1 VNIKERRMSSFH
13 NPFDDDDGDGE
24 YNNPF
29 ADSHVSHA
37 PSSSSSSSSSSLSNP
52 FGNEKS
58 NTIDASVQSIT
69 KGTSDMKISKGITTT
84 NTNNNTTSTNSNYND
99 NTSTTSNGVK
109 VLPFNNRLDDV
120 PVEIFRYKVV
130 YPGGIYVRVSPAI
143 DAERTGEIVEF
154 GTIFQASKSL
164 VLDGVNYAKLANGNG
179 WVFGKVGDTEVLELV
194 EVIRVPT
201 KAIKNTFAT
210 TLSYNN
216 NETNNNNLQNPF
228 DAVETPTV
236 VNHGN
241 AYSHHITLSR
251 ALQEKEKLFQGHRNE
266 NRYWR
271 EVRTKCGDCTTFD
284 EFLQLVDRLQTHPP
298 SIPEPGPARSA
309 WMAHAHSDEQIRST
323 ISIIASIT
331 RQVAEIA
338 DMVGLESSLWV
349 LVHMASRVSHC
360 MNLAVEAANARF
372 ESVSHSRQS
381 ELLYV
386 VLEVGSRTKAHSADL
401 AKSVDILPDDI
412 RNFLQRW
419 VIIKSHDPEPI
430 MYSPERSIHED
441 SQQEEVTRTPVAEKS
456 KTSWISTW
464 ICAESGQPPAFLP
477 DCRPVMSTPTRSPFR
492 GDDDNDNITDSAKK
506 KSRAGRFWNEV
517 EKQMKRL
524 SDPNIQS
531 SMLI

>member
-1 VNIKERRMSSFH
+1 MSS
-13 NPFDDDDGDGE
+13 NPFDDDNDDVE
-24 YNNPF
+24 HNNPF
-29 ADSHVSHA
+29 VDNNHGLQNKNNSI
-37 PSSSSSSSSSSLSNP
+37 PSSSSY
-52 FGNEKS
+52 NEKINGYNNVDNHNS
-58 NTIDASVQSIT
+58 NAH
-69 KGTSDMKISKGITTT
+69 KTSKIKNNDDNDNDHNNI
-84 NTNNNTTSTNSNYND
+84 NNDTNNNSNNNSNN
-99 NTSTTSNGVK
+99 NNNGTKITS
-109 VLPFNNRLDDV
+109 FENRLDDV

-130 YPGGIYVRVSPAI
+130 YPGGVYVRVSPAI
-143 DAERTGEIVEF
+143 DAEKTGEIVEF

-194 EVIRVPT
+194 EVIRFPT
-201 KAIKNTFAT
+201 KSFKNTF
-210 TLSYNN
+210 SNN
-216 NETNNNNLQNPF
+216 GNVIFNGNDTNGHNNHSKNPF
-228 DAVETPTV
+228 EAVEIP

-241 AYSHHITLSR
+241 AYSHHLTLSR
-251 ALQEKEKLFQGHRNE
+251 ALQEKEKLFQGHRSE

-271 EVRTKCGDCTTFD
+271 DVRTKCGACTTFD
-284 EFLQLVDRLQTHPP
+284 EFLELVDRLQTHPP

-309 WMAHAHSDEQIRST
+309 WMAHAHHSDEQIRSI

-338 DMVGLESSLWV
+338 DMIGLESSLWV

-372 ESVSHSRQS
+372 ESVPHSRQS

-401 AKSVDILPDDI
+401 AKLVDILPDDI

-430 MYSPERSIHED
+430 MYSPERSIPD
-441 SQQEEVTRTPVAEKS
+441 NNNEEPLNRTPVAEKS

-477 DCRPVMSTPTRSPFR
+477 DCRPIYSTPTKTPFR
-492 GDDDNDNITDSAKK
+492 DDDQGEIVTDSTKK
-506 KSRAGRFWNEV
+506 KSRAGRFWSEV

-524 SDPNIQS
+524 SDPNVQS

>member
-1 VNIKERRMSSFH
+1 MSSFH
-13 NPFDDDDGDGE
+13 NPFEDDGDE

-29 ADSHVSHA
+29 ATDVDIV
-37 PSSSSSSSSSSLSNP
+37 SSSSSSSSYTLEKPNINTSLP
-52 FGNEKS
+52 
-58 NTIDASVQSIT
+58 
-69 KGTSDMKISKGITTT
+69 KGTAKTI
-84 NTNNNTTSTNSNYND
+84 NNNNNNNINNNNNNNNNNNATATTASN
-99 NTSTTSNGVK
+99 NTKIVS
-109 VLPFNNRLDDV
+109 LENRLDDV
-120 PVEIFRYKVV
+120 PVEVFRYKVV

-143 DAERTGEIVEF
+143 DAERTGDIVEF

-179 WVFGKVGDTEVLELV
+179 WVFGKVGDTEVLELI

-201 KAIKNTFAT
+201 KSVKNTFANSG
-210 TLSYNN
+210 TLGFNSNDSNN
-216 NETNNNNLQNPF
+216 GHSSNPF
-228 DAVETPTV
+228 DVVDSPVV

-251 ALQEKEKLFQGHRNE
+251 ALQEKEKLFQGHRSE

-271 EVRTKCGDCTTFD
+271 EVRTKCSECTNFD
-284 EFLQLVDRLQTHPP
+284 EFLLLVDKLQTHPP

-309 WMAHAHSDEQIRST
+309 WMARAHHSDEQIRSI

-360 MNLAVEAANARF
+360 MNLAVEAANIRF
-372 ESVSHSRQS
+372 ESVPHSRQS

-386 VLEVGSRTKAHSADL
+386 VLEVGSRTKSHSADL
-401 AKSVDILPDDI
+401 AKLVDVLPDDI

-430 MYSPERSIHED
+430 MYSPERSIHEE
-441 SQQEEVTRTPVAEKS
+441 SQEESVNRTPVAHKS
-456 KTSWISTW
+456 QTSWLSTW
-464 ICAESGQPPAFLP
+464 ICAESGQPPSFLP
-477 DCRPVMSTPTRSPFR
+477 DCRPVMSTPTKSPFR
-492 GDDDNDNITDSAKK
+492 EEEGDNITDSAKK
-506 KSRAGRFWNEV
+506 KTRAGRFWSEV
-517 EKQMKRL
+517 EKQMKKL